1 MDAIYAKSLPS
12 RPNLEQYRKQAKDL
26 LKACRAGDL
35 DAVRRINHQR
45 PRASETE
52 PELTA
57 SDCTLAEVQFALA
70 REHGFES
77 WPKFSHHLQGLA
89 GGTVRQYESAVD
101 AIVGGD
107 VAHLESLLDSDPGL
121 VRARSTRVHGATLLH
136 YVAANG
142 VESYRQKTP
151 SNAADV
157 ADLLL
162 RRGAAADATALM
174 YSGPA
179 TTMGL
184 LVSSVHPAEAGVQVA
199 LVHQLLDFGA
209 AVDGPDGDGG
219 PLLTAVM
226 FSYSAAADALV
237 QRGARVDNIVAAA
250 GIGREDLVRAFVDD
264 TGSLRPNVR
273 VVSVPTPRSAP
284 DARLN
289 LGWAL
294 VCAAVHGHTGIVEFL
309 VQHGVDVGARGFAG
323 LTALHW
329 AAIHAHTDIVDLLVE
344 NRAPLEDTE
353 NHHHA
358 TVLGCAVWSAGR
370 SPSGDFVPVIE
381 RLLTAGARVD
391 GVEFPTGNEAVDDLL
406 RRSGA
411 RAAGRSAGQP
421 GGLPG

>member
-1 MDAIYAKSLPS
+1 MDAIFARSLPS
-12 RPNLEQYRKQAKDL
+12 RPSLEQYRKQAKDL

-52 PELTA
+52 GELTA
-57 SDCTLAEVQFALA
+57 AGCTLTEAQFALA

-77 WPKFSHHLQGLA
+77 WPKFSKHLQGLA
-89 GGTVRQYESAVD
+89 GGAVRQYESAVD
-101 AIVGGD
+101 AIVRGE
-107 VAHLESLLDSDPGL
+107 VAHLDSLLDGDPGL

-151 SNAADV
+151 SNAVEV

-162 RRGAAADATALM
+162 SHGAEVDATALM
-174 YSGPA
+174 YAGPA

-184 LVSSVHPAEAGVQVA
+184 LVSSVHPADAGVQVA
-199 LVHQLLDFGA
+199 LVHKLLDFGA
-209 AVDGPDGDGG
+209 AVDGPGDDGG

-226 FSYSAAADALV
+226 FSYAAAADALV
-237 QRGARVDNIVAAA
+237 QRGARVDNVVTAA
-250 GIGREDLVRAFVDD
+250 GLGREDLVRAFVDD
-264 TGSLRPNVR
+264 TGDLRPNVR

-284 DARLN
+284 NARAN

-294 VCAAVHGHTGIVEFL
+294 VCAATHGHTGIVEFL
-309 VQHGVDVGARGFAG
+309 IRRGIDVGARGFAG

-329 AAIHAHTDIVDLLVE
+329 AAIHARLDIVDLLLE
-344 NRAPLEDTE
+344 CHAPLEDTN

-358 TVLGCAVWSAGR
+358 TVLGCAVWSANQ
-370 SPSGDFVPVIE
+370 SPSRDFVPVIE
-381 RLLTAGARVD
+381 RLLSAGASVD
-391 GVEFPTGNEAVDDLL
+391 GIDFPTANEAVDDLL
-406 RRSGA
+406 RRYGA
-411 RAAGRSAGQP
+411 
-421 GGLPG
+421 GGG